1 MLAAGTLYG
10 QSPLAADLPDAPQ
23 AQTSQSQT
31 QKPDPQQ
38 AGQTSSS
45 SQQPATPETKEQK
58 EQRAQEELKKEEQQ
72 RILGVVPLFNVT
84 SNHASAP
91 LTAKQKYQLMFK
103 GSTDPWIFFLT
114 AVDGGISMA
123 GDEYQTYG
131 QGVEGF
137 AKYWGAAYADT
148 FDGNFWG
155 NAVLPAWWHEDPRY
169 FRLGQ
174 GNFFKRAG
182 YSASTTVWCKRD
194 NGKWG
199 PNYGNVA
206 GNFIAGAI
214 SNVYYP
220 ANDRGVGLTLGR
232 GASVTYEGIVGAE
245 LAEFWPD
252 IAHHYIK
259 KRQEKREREAAQQS
273 GKATPAPAPPANPQ
287 GEPTK
292 PQ

>member
-1 MLAAGTLYG
+1 MTAVKPYLCRAVTLVLTLGAAFLAGNPAAAAQTLA
-10 QSPLAADLPDAPQ
+10 SADLPDAPQ
-23 AQTSQSQT
+23 ASSQTQQTSQ
-31 QKPDPQQ
+31 P
-38 AGQTSSS
+38 ASS
-45 SQQPATPETKEQK
+45 SQQPNSTETKEQQQK
-58 EQRAQEELKKEEQQ
+58 RAAEELKKEEQQ

-84 SNHASAP
+84 SGAAAP
-91 LTAKQKYQLMFK
+91 LTPKQKFQLTFK
-103 GSTDPWIFFLT
+103 SSTDPWIFFLT

-123 GDEYQTYG
+123 GDEYVSYG

-148 FDGNFWG
+148 VDGNFWG

-169 FRLGQ
+169 FRMGH
-174 GNFFKRAG
+174 GKFIKRVA

-214 SNVYYP
+214 SNAYYP
-220 ANDRGVGLTLGR
+220 ANDRGVELTFAR
-232 GASVTYEGIVGAE
+232 GASVTYEGVAGAE

-252 IAHHYIK
+252 IYQHFLNKHREK
-259 KRQEKREREAAQQS
+259 KARKTAAAASQD
-273 GKATPAPAPPANPQ
+273 
-287 GEPTK
+287 
-292 PQ
+292 